1 MGANACVIR
10 SQRELTD
17 LGPSCEMR
25 RMSTANFEQQIRSTI
40 EAFVEELSALVRSAA
55 VQSVTEAFGGPLPG
69 GARGRAGK
77 AAPLLRSAGKQRAK
91 GQKRAPEDLAELV
104 DQLLNSIKTTPGQ
117 RMEQIAKTLKSSTQ
131 ELALPAKK
139 LIAEKKIKT
148 KGERRA
154 TKYFPA

>member
-1 MGANACVIR
+1 
-10 SQRELTD
+10 
-17 LGPSCEMR
+17 MR
-25 RMSTANFEQQIRSTI
+25 RMSTANFEQQIRTTI

-55 VQSVTEAFGGPLPG
+55 VQSVTEAFGGGLPAG
-69 GARGRAGK
+69 TRGRAAK
-77 AAPLLRSAGKQRAK
+77 AAILRAPGKSRAK

-104 DQLLNSIKTTPGQ
+104 NQLLSTITKTPGQ

-154 TKYFPA
+154 TKYFPG

>member
-1 MGANACVIR
+1 
-10 SQRELTD
+10 
-17 LGPSCEMR
+17 
-25 RMSTANFEQQIRSTI
+25 MSTAKFEQQIRSTI

-55 VQSVTEAFGGPLPG
+55 VQSVTEAFGGGALPG
-69 GARGRAGK
+69 GPRGKGAK
-77 AAPLLRSAGKQRAK
+77 AALKTDGKPRAK
-91 GQKRAPEDLAELV
+91 GQKRAPEDLANLV
-104 DQLLNSIKTTPGQ
+104 DQLMETIKSAPGQ
-117 RMEQIAKTLKSSTQ
+117 RMEQIAKTLKTTTQ